1 MFSQGP
7 LSNFVISLKN
17 KHFQAILSL
26 IALLI
31 ILLFSLFAGWPVNYA
46 IGAGLTIVL
55 IYSVLNWP
63 RNTLFALIFFRMLLD
78 YPGENFFI
86 GIGKN
91 FSISFSQAIGGVIFA
106 AGAMYIAQ
114 NWRHLKSVPLKLPL
128 LIYFIFSA
136 FTAFYSIDALSTL
149 KELLRFFDLGFLFFL
164 SYSATQDRKDFDK
177 LLKIIFLSS
186 LIPILAGIYQFIF
199 GIGYTDS
206 AFAAPRIFGTF
217 SHPNSFSLVLS
228 AIILLA
234 ILYYFLDKK
243 VSKKIWIYVFIAAL
257 LITLVLTYTRIAWI
271 ALFSGLA
278 ILGAVKYRKLLI
290 GIVAASLLIYL
301 LVPFVQERIYDA
313 TSASSDSSFTWRK
326 NLWKDMVSE
335 TLGSGKQYLGYGV
348 NTFEQVT
355 ESKRGIQFGSTAA
368 HNDFVRAF
376 VEGGVVGLSVYIFF
390 IAYLLIFIFRKYK
403 TSSSE
408 NQKIFFLVM
417 FSLFAAMIVASFTD
431 NVIRNTPLQ
440 WILWIVIGAGL
451 KVFGNTGKLKI
462 KNV

>member
-1 MFSQGP
+1 MFSQGQP
-7 LSNFVISLKN
+7 ITFISALKN
-17 KHFQAILSL
+17 KLFQAFLGLFILL
-26 IALLI
+26 ALS
-31 ILLFSLFAGWPVNYA
+31 LFSLFAGWPVNYA
-46 IGAGLTIVL
+46 IGVGLTVAL
-55 IYSVLNWP
+55 IYGVLNWP
-63 RNTLFALIFFRMLLD
+63 RNTLFVLIFFRMLLD

-91 FSISFSQAIGGVIFA
+91 FSISFSQAIGGVIFV
-106 AGAMYIAQ
+106 AGAMYLAQ

-136 FTAFYSIDALSTL
+136 FTALYSIDVLSTF

-164 SYSATQDRKDFDK
+164 SYSATRNRKDFDK
-177 LLKIIFLSS
+177 LLKIIFFSS
-186 LIPILAGIYQFIF
+186 LVPILVGVYQFIF

-206 AFAAPRIFGTF
+206 AFATPRIFGTF

-228 AIILLA
+228 AIVLFA

-243 VSKKIWIYVFIAAL
+243 VSKKIWIYVFVAAL

-278 ILGAVKYRKLLI
+278 ILGAVKYRKLLV
-290 GIVAASLLIYL
+290 GVVAASLLIYL
-301 LVPFVQERIYDA
+301 LVPFVQERIHDA
-313 TSASSDSSFTWRK
+313 VSASPDSSFTWRK
-326 NLWKDMVSE
+326 TLWQDMVSE
-335 TLGSGKQYLGYGV
+335 TLENEKQYFGYGV

-390 IAYLLIFIFRKYK
+390 IAYLLIFIFREYK
-403 TSSSE
+403 ASSSE

-440 WILWIVIGAGL
+440 WLLWIVAGAGL
-451 KVFGNTGKLKI
+451 KVFGNAGKLKT